1 MLCWTPKCL
10 CAMSP
15 LPLPSLTMGLLF
27 KILSWSTTIAP
38 SFTSLLD
45 LSTSPTRKKQSKID
59 NANEFPELNLEEDDD
74 DR

>member
-1 MLCWTPKCL
+1 
-10 CAMSP
+10 
-15 LPLPSLTMGLLF
+15 LLF